1 MLNQEQALALT
12 RQMKQNSEALSRLMK
27 QAWEGKAWVAL
38 GYTSISEWL
47 KEGVG
52 VSRARGYQLLAIAKL
67 EERLISEV
75 YLPGEFTISD
85 RATRLVSSFGVEDFI
100 AKAQREAGDD
110 PGENEVLITRLIHEL
125 NKQQAEAQPT
135 PVAPEVAHVSDDH
148 EETIINLFRTHA
160 ENLPHANE
168 VEDRNTLTIMRD
180 ALINAIAAAEQ
191 TISNYNKE
199 KKN

>member
-12 RQMKQNSEALSRLMK
+12 RQMKQNSEALSHLMK
-27 QAWEGKAWVAL
+27 QAWEGKVWVAL
-38 GYTSISEWL
+38 GYTSIAEWL

-52 VSRARGYQLLAIAKL
+52 ISRARGYQLLAIAKL

-75 YLPGEFTISD
+75 ALPDEFIISD

-100 AKAQREAGDD
+100 TKVQQESTTN
-110 PGENEVLITRLIHEL
+110 PGENEVLISRLIHEL
-125 NKQQAEAQPT
+125 NEQQAEPQNT
-135 PVAPEVAHVSDDH
+135 PVTPGVEQASDDY

-160 ENLPHANE
+160 ENLPRPQE
-168 VEDRNTLTIMRD
+168 VEDRSSLTIMRD
-180 ALINAIAAAEQ
+180 ALLNAIAAAEL